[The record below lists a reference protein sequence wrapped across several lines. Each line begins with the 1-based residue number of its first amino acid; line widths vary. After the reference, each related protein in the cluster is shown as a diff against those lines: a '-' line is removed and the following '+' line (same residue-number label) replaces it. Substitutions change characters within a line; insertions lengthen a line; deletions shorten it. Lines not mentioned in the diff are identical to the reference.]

1 MKIWVI
7 EPDETCV
14 VTRLKDHINR
24 LGQEMQVPETV
35 GSEER
40 IREERRLYPRVP
52 CFLLADYVTQGCAY
66 TAFIKN
72 ICADGAFIEAPRP
85 VPTGPDIALVITPVD
100 DHNPVKVTGK
110 IVRVDPKG
118 IGVRFNPLRGGDP
131 PSSNLSE

>member
-24 LGQEMQVPETV
+24 LGQEMQRPETV
-35 GSEER
+35 GSEEL

-85 VPTGPDIALVITPVD
+85 VPPDRISPSSL
-100 DHNPVKVTGK
+100 
-110 IVRVDPKG
+110 
-118 IGVRFNPLRGGDP
+118 P
-131 PSSNLSE
+131 PSTITIRSRSPGRSSGWTQKESG